1 MSSTAVITSSPSS
14 FKLPTISCRK
24 TRIVPNMNTITM
36 KRKPTVLDCKRFI
49 GAPMTSHQAQSKL
62 DSCPRFRQMTNE
74 YTSTTG
80 GGLVN
85 RAIALDYGNRLR
97 ACLLETKNRKVK
109 HSTPY

>member
-1 MSSTAVITSSPSS
+1 
-14 FKLPTISCRK
+14 
-24 TRIVPNMNTITM
+24 MNTTTNNIM

-49 GAPMTSHQAQSKL
+49 GAPMTSSQAQLKL

-74 YTSTTG
+74 YEGTLSTSKSVSTKKTSG
-80 GGLVN
+80 RGEEQELIVN

-97 ACLLETKNRKVK
+97 ACLLETNNHKVK